1 MPALAQ
7 ADAGYSPPPMF
18 EDMTPPM
25 VRPEK
30 PTGNLV
36 EKKVSPPPVVEK
48 VQEKP
53 VVVAPRVSV
62 NPDAPKIRPI
72 PIPPKKPAAVPATP
86 QASVPSAPGFEKPK
100 YESAIKGPKTMPAL
114 PAEKVDT
121 QVLYN
126 GDEDK
131 GAQQTIFERQ
141 QKIAAEERKTATQAV
156 APVSANKAS
165 DKTVEPIDPVVPRPK
180 DASAAVRFETET
192 QQALKKIIHYEPGQI
207 RLVEDLTNSIAAGVV
222 QELDAED
229 KKDWRVHI
237 KSYATPHGDGISSDK
252 RIALSRALSLRS
264 SLIEQGVAANRMD
277 VLSEG
282 IPADGTKGKDR
293 IDLYLYETKAP

>member
-1 MPALAQ
+1 
-7 ADAGYSPPPMF
+7 MF
-18 EDMTPPM
+18 DDMTPPM

-30 PTGNLV
+30 PSGNLV

-48 VQEKP
+48 MQEKP

-62 NPDAPKIRPI
+62 DPDAPKIRQI
-72 PIPPKKPAAVPATP
+72 PIPPKKPAAAPVVSQAPAP
-86 QASVPSAPGFEKPK
+86 SMPASEKPK

-131 GAQQTIFERQ
+131 GAQLTIFERQ
-141 QKIAAEERKTATQAV
+141 QKMAAEEKKTATQAV
-156 APVSANKAS
+156 TTVPANISSGKA
-165 DKTVEPIDPVVPRPK
+165 VEPIDPVVPRPK
-180 DASAAVRFETET
+180 DSSSAVRFETET
-192 QQALKKIIHYEPGQI
+192 QQALKKVIHYEPGQI
-207 RLVEDLTNSIAAGVV
+207 RLVEGVTNSIAAGVV
-222 QELDAED
+222 KELDTED
-229 KKDWRVHI
+229 KRDWRVHI

-264 SLIEQGVAANRMD
+264 SLIEQGVPANRMD
-277 VLSEG
+277 VLAEG
-282 IPADGTKGKDR
+282 IPADGTKGVDR
-293 IDLYLYETKAP
+293 IDLYLYQTKAP